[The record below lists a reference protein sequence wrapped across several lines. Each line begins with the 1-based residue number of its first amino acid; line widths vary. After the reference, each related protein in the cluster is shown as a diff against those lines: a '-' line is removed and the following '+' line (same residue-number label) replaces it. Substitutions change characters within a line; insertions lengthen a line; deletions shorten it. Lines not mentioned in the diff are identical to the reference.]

1 MPFLDRVIA
10 AVTRPESEAARREAR
25 AKARAAATTGDWLSQ
40 VLAHHL
46 QIEDAFAATQHAVN
60 VAERI
65 QSRTRLALLLT
76 GHSNAE
82 ESILYPALASVDEKV
97 HASMAYNE
105 QAAVKVQMA
114 LLESLPPMSQDFLD
128 KLEHIRF
135 AVAHHMYEEEG
146 TWFLELRRKLPSADQ
161 DKLGERYLAE
171 FDRYVGTDLESGA
184 NGNYRPYFPEAL
196 LQSPQLE

>member
-10 AVTRPESEAARREAR
+10 AVTRPESESARREAR
-25 AKARAAATTGDWLSQ
+25 ARARAAATTGDWLSQ

-46 QIEDAFAATQHAVN
+46 QIEEAFAATQHAMSVT
-60 VAERI
+60 ERI
-65 QSRTRLALLLT
+65 QSQTRLALLLT
-76 GHSNAE
+76 GHANAE
-82 ESILYPALASVDEKV
+82 ESVLYPALARVDEKA
-97 HASMAYNE
+97 HASTAYNE

-161 DKLGERYLAE
+161 DRLGERYLKE
-171 FDRYVGTDLESGA
+171 FDRYVGTDLESGV
-184 NGNYRPYFPEAL
+184 NGDYRPYFPDAL
-196 LQSPQLE
+196 LQTPQLD